1 MDTNLGEVVLI
12 KDINPGIS
20 QGYYGPYRPLDD
32 FAEPDDSQVES
43 NTDDEARTSTPT
55 FSFPNSSSPGSLV
68 EFNDKLYFSA
78 DNGENGREL
87 FVSDGT
93 AEGTQL
99 LADLRPGE
107 GSYGYIYGSSPDNLV
122 EFNDKLYFAADDGE
136 NGRELFV
143 SDGTA
148 EGTQLLADLRPG
160 ESSYGYIYGSSPD
173 NLVEFNDKLYFTA
186 NNGESGNELFVSDGT
201 AEGTQLVADI
211 RPGKNNYDFSY
222 SSYPNNLVEFNDKLY
237 FTANN
242 GESGSE
248 LFVSDGTAEGTQL
261 LVDLYPEANQY
272 GSYGSYPSDLV
283 EFNDK
288 LYFTADDG
296 ESGKE
301 LFVSDGTA
309 EGTQLLVDL
318 APGENNY
325 GFGNSSYPSSLVE
338 FNDKLYFSANNGK
351 SGGELFVSDGTAEG
365 TQLLVDLRSGESNY
379 GYSYGSAPGNFVE
392 FNNKLYFTA
401 NNGESGRELF
411 VTDGTA
417 EGTQLVADIRP
428 GESKYGYSYGSYPS
442 ELTVVGDELF
452 FSADNGETGAELYKL
467 TLDDSIS
474 ETPALINGS
483 NASDNLLGSD
493 RSEQIQALSGQDTV
507 DGRGGNDTVDG
518 GDGDDLLTG
527 GEGND
532 SLIGGNGN
540 DTLNSGNGN
549 DILLSGN
556 GSDVLNSG
564 NGNDRLTGGG
574 DNDLIDGGIG
584 NDTLD
589 GGNGDDVF
597 VLRSGDRSDT
607 IVDFNLG
614 GNLNIGGDQ
623 LGLADGL
630 QFDDLSFAGQTILVG
645 EQVLVTLNGINT
657 DQLTSGDFK
666 TI

>member
-78 DNGENGREL
+78 D
-87 FVSDGT
+87 DG
-93 AEGTQL
+93 A
-99 LADLRPGE
+99 
-107 GSYGYIYGSSPDNLV
+107 
-122 EFNDKLYFAADDGE
+122 
-136 NGRELFV
+136 
-143 SDGTA
+143 
-148 EGTQLLADLRPG
+148 
-160 ESSYGYIYGSSPD
+160 
-173 NLVEFNDKLYFTA
+173 
-186 NNGESGNELFVSDGT
+186 
-201 AEGTQLVADI
+201 
-211 RPGKNNYDFSY
+211 
-222 SSYPNNLVEFNDKLY
+222 
-237 FTANN
+237 
-242 GESGSE
+242 
-248 LFVSDGTAEGTQL
+248 
-261 LVDLYPEANQY
+261 
-272 GSYGSYPSDLV
+272 
-283 EFNDK
+283 
-288 LYFTADDG
+288 
-296 ESGKE
+296 
-301 LFVSDGTA
+301 
-309 EGTQLLVDL
+309 
-318 APGENNY
+318 
-325 GFGNSSYPSSLVE
+325 
-338 FNDKLYFSANNGK
+338 

-379 GYSYGSAPGNFVE
+379 GYSYGSAPSDLVE
-392 FNNKLYFTA
+392 FNDKLYFTA
-401 NNGESGRELF
+401 NNGESGRELFVSDGTAEGTQLLVDLRPGESNYGYSYGSSPSNFVEFNDKLYFTANNGESGNELF

-428 GESKYGYSYGSYPS
+428 GENNYGYSYGSYPS

-452 FSADNGETGAELYKL
+452 FSADNGETGTELYKL